1 MQALEMEQGPKL
13 DESLGQYVH
22 RQRQRLGLTQKE
34 VATKAGIHVQS
45 LGKLERGKTTQLNHK
60 TKAGLAYALQIPIE
74 YLEAICRGVAINQ
87 SIAVRFC
94 PRCWTP
100 GTSPDPMWLHLRA
113 KYCFACG
120 TLLRNQCVNCHQ
132 PISSLKHRFCPYCG
146 TPYKA
151 ALPS

>member
-74 YLEAICRGVAINQ
+74 YLEAICRGVANQ
-87 SIAVRFC
+87 SVYSCEVLPTVLDTRDLSRSNVA
-94 PRCWTP
+94 
-100 GTSPDPMWLHLRA
+100 TS
-113 KYCFACG
+113 
-120 TLLRNQCVNCHQ
+120 T
-132 PISSLKHRFCPYCG
+132 S
-146 TPYKA
+146 
-151 ALPS
+151 